1 MSLPS
6 DKKYV
11 QFMFASFGSP
21 AHSTLLRAL
30 RKGYLSTLSRF
41 TSALFSKHKPN
52 TVATA
57 MGHLDRRR
65 QGLESTSPTP
75 VVVPLTP
82 APAAI
87 RQPIPNDSSPSYD
100 KCIDIFNEFDDE
112 VLAMDSIVYTRLFT
126 TADFDA
132 TGRFSVSSAGSKYAY
147 QLVSCFNGN
156 IHVEPMTSRTSSS
169 YIAAYDKTFLH
180 WSRYGHVPSFV
191 RLDAETSTDLE

>member
-1 MSLPS
+1 
-6 DKKYV
+6 
-11 QFMFASFGSP
+11 MFASFGSP

-65 QGLESTSPTP
+65 QGLDSTFPTP

-87 RQPIPNDSSPSYD
+87 PQPTPKDPSPSD
-100 KCIDIFNEFDDE
+100 KCNIFNEFDDE

-126 TADFDA
+126 TADFDT
-132 TGRFSVSSAGSKYAY
+132 TGRFPVSSAGSKYAY
-147 QLVSCFNGN
+147 QLLVSCFNGN

-169 YIAAYDKTFLH
+169 YIAAYDKTFL
-180 WSRYGHVPSFV
+180 
-191 RLDAETSTDLE
+191 

>member
-1 MSLPS
+1 
-6 DKKYV
+6 
-11 QFMFASFGSP
+11 
-21 AHSTLLRAL
+21 
-30 RKGYLSTLSRF
+30 
-41 TSALFSKHKPN
+41 
-52 TVATA
+52 

-65 QGLESTSPTP
+65 QGLDSTFPTP

-87 RQPIPNDSSPSYD
+87 PQPTPKDPSPSD
-100 KCIDIFNEFDDE
+100 KCNIFNEFDDE

-132 TGRFSVSSAGSKYAY
+132 TGRFPVPSAGSKYAY

-191 RLDAETSTDLE
+191 RLDAETSTDDLEQFLQNEKKDIF